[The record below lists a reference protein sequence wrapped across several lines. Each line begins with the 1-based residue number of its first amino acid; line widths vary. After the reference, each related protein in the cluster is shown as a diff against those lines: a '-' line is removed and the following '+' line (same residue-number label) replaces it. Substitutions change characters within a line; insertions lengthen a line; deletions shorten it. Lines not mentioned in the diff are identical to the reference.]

1 MRIVSRIKLLTRAVL
16 KDNATIFYKTR
27 SWQNAIERHLSMNM
41 LKNSHFLL
49 RLFQH
54 NHSSTITT
62 SPLG

>member
-1 MRIVSRIKLLTRAVL
+1 MRIVSRIKLLTRAVQT
-16 KDNATIFYKTR
+16 DNATIFYKTR

-41 LKNSHFLL
+41 LKNSLFLL

-54 NHSSTITT
+54 NHSSSITT